1 MRRFDQV
8 IRHRNHFGKHRP
20 RLNDRHQI
28 RQVRST
34 RQQVLL
40 SRPTELMLFVKG
52 ATKISKIDEALRT
65 RRIVTLFFAFL
76 SGISAVSTAVVPAIL
91 HI

>member
-1 MRRFDQV
+1 MPF
-8 IRHRNHFGKHRP
+8 
-20 RLNDRHQI
+20 
-28 RQVRST
+28 
-34 RQQVLL
+34 
-40 SRPTELMLFVKG
+40 MKG
-52 ATKISKIDEALRT
+52 VTKMSKIDEALRT